1 MNMLF
6 VLLRTVQ
13 LLQNNTVY
21 SCDKREYAV
30 CVIKDSCYYKIIL
43 SIHVIN
49 VNMLFVLLRTV
60 QLLQN
65 NTVYSCDKHEYAVC
79 VIKDSSIITK

>member
-6 VLLRTVQ
+6 VLLRTV
-13 LLQNNTVY
+13 
-21 SCDKREYAV
+21 AV
-30 CVIKDSCYYKIIL
+30 CVNYYKIIL

-65 NTVYSCDKHEYAVC
+65 NTVYSCDKREYAVC

>member
-6 VLLRTVQ
+6 VLLRTV
-13 LLQNNTVY
+13 
-21 SCDKREYAV
+21 
-30 CVIKDSCYYKIIL
+30 I
-43 SIHVIN
+43 
-49 VNMLFVLLRTV
+49 

>member
-6 VLLRTVQ
+6 
-13 LLQNNTVY
+13 
-21 SCDKREYAV
+21 
-30 CVIKDSCYYKIIL
+30 
-43 SIHVIN
+43 
-49 VNMLFVLLRTV
+49 MLLRTV

>member
-6 VLLRTVQ
+6 VLLRTVE

-21 SCDKREYAV
+21 SCDK
-30 CVIKDSCYYKIIL
+30 
-43 SIHVIN
+43 
-49 VNMLFVLLRTV
+49 
-60 QLLQN
+60 Q
-65 NTVYSCDKHEYAVC
+65 YAVC

>member
-6 VLLRTVQ
+6 VLLRTVE

-30 CVIKDSCYYKIIL
+30 L
-43 SIHVIN
+43 
-49 VNMLFVLLRTV
+49 LLRTV

>member
-6 VLLRTVQ
+6 VLLRTVIHV
-13 LLQNNTVY
+13 N
-21 SCDKREYAV
+21 
-30 CVIKDSCYYKIIL
+30 YYKIIL

-49 VNMLFVLLRTV
+49 MNMLFVLLRTV

-65 NTVYSCDKHEYAVC
+65 NTVYSCDKHEYAVY

>member
-6 VLLRTVQ
+6 VLLKTVE

-30 CVIKDSCYYKIIL
+30 CVIKDS
-43 SIHVIN
+43 
-49 VNMLFVLLRTV
+49 
-60 QLLQN
+60 
-65 NTVYSCDKHEYAVC
+65 
-79 VIKDSSIITK
+79 SIITK

>member
-1 MNMLF
+1 MLF

-13 LLQNNTVY
+13 LF
-21 SCDKREYAV
+21 
-30 CVIKDSCYYKIIL
+30 KIM

-49 VNMLFVLLRTV
+49 MNMLFVLLRTV

-79 VIKDSSIITK
+79 VIKDS

>member
-6 VLLRTVQ
+6 VLLRTVE

-21 SCDKREYAV
+21 SCDKHDAV
-30 CVIKDSCYYKIIL
+30 Y
-43 SIHVIN
+43 
-49 VNMLFVLLRTV
+49 MLFVLLRTV

>member
-6 VLLRTVQ
+6 VLLRTVE

-21 SCDKREYAV
+21 SYDKLN
-30 CVIKDSCYYKIIL
+30 I
-43 SIHVIN
+43 
-49 VNMLFVLLRTV
+49 
-60 QLLQN
+60 
-65 NTVYSCDKHEYAVC
+65 VC

>member
-21 SCDKREYAV
+21 SCD
-30 CVIKDSCYYKIIL
+30 
-43 SIHVIN
+43 HVIN
-49 VNMLFVLLRTV
+49 MNMLFVLLRTV
-60 QLLQN
+60 ELLQN